1 MSRFTLHETMFF
13 KKNSL
18 PVKVLLR
25 DPEIPFSLHGHDF
38 YEIVIVLSGK
48 GNHLLEHEKRQ
59 LQEGMVFC
67 IRPGTI
73 HGYAEIENLVLYN
86 LLIGKKAF
94 AIIYPEI
101 KDVAGLQEVFLQPD
115 GKIPLVRLNSHQHS
129 EIVAMVSAIKEES
142 EQQDYNK
149 GSTSMTY
156 SKLLQFFILVSRF
169 HTARRSTTFQN
180 DQRLEKIIVYME
192 QNLDRSIPLNE
203 LVEVSNMSASTLNR
217 QFKLSTGWSPVDFHI
232 HRRIAYASNLLLT
245 TDLSIERIS
254 EKTGF
259 SDANYFA
266 RQFRSHMQMSPR
278 QYKQLWTSPR
288 EA

>member
-1 MSRFTLHETMFF
+1 MSSFTLHDTMFF
-13 KKNSL
+13 KKTSL

-38 YEIVIVLSGK
+38 FEIVVVVSGK
-48 GNHLLEHEKRQ
+48 GTHLLERETRQ

-73 HGYAEIENLVLYN
+73 HGYDAIDNLVLYN
-86 LLIGKKAF
+86 ILIGKKAF
-94 AIIYPEI
+94 NILCQELQ
-101 KDVAGLQEVFLQPD
+101 DTAGFSEVFMQIKGD
-115 GKIPLVRLNSHQHS
+115 IPLVRLTSHQHS
-129 EIVAMVSAIKEES
+129 EIVALVSAIKEES
-142 EQQDYNK
+142 EQQDYSK

-156 SKLLQFFILVSRF
+156 SKLLQFFILISRI
-169 HTARRSTTFQN
+169 HSARKGTAFQQ
-180 DQRLEKIIVYME
+180 DERLEKVVLYME
-192 QNLDRSIPLNE
+192 QNLDRSIPLQE
-203 LVEVSNMSASTLNR
+203 LVEVAGMSASTLNR

-245 TDLSIERIS
+245 TELSIERIS
-254 EKTGF
+254 EKSGF

-278 QYKQLWTSPR
+278 QYKQLWTTPK
-288 EA
+288 ED